1 MINLTRFALILAAG
15 LASGSALYALGLKK
29 KHIKPICALTGLAL
43 GVLFAALGAKVFGLA
58 SNLGADLTA
67 YGAKALVDF
76 NPEKLSFAG
85 SCLGYTGGIALAL
98 RLHRANLK
106 KGLEAFALPGCLILF
121 FARLSQGQLGL
132 IGYGDY
138 LEGQFLNFYPFA
150 VKDEWG
156 DPYLAVYR
164 LEALAALIT
173 GVVLSFPRAKKSGLA
188 LFPKTVYLLCAVQL
202 VLELLKTTW
211 LPLVISFIRLDQVLC
226 AFFMLFAL
234 LTGPR
239 AGRGKTLTVFFL
251 CIAVNGFTQYVMDK
265 PYLFFQVFPEQI
277 EMWLS
282 SNLYPLGI
290 GVITLTVLVQMTLA
304 VRRQKRRS

>member
-1 MINLTRFALILAAG
+1 M
-15 LASGSALYALGLKK
+15 
-29 KHIKPICALTGLAL
+29 
-43 GVLFAALGAKVFGLA
+43 
-58 SNLGADLTA
+58 
-67 YGAKALVDF
+67 
-76 NPEKLSFAG
+76 
-85 SCLGYTGGIALAL
+85 
-98 RLHRANLK
+98 
-106 KGLEAFALPGCLILF
+106 
-121 FARLSQGQLGL
+121 
-132 IGYGDY
+132 
-138 LEGQFLNFYPFA
+138 
-150 VKDEWG
+150 
-156 DPYLAVYR
+156 
-164 LEALAALIT
+164 
-173 GVVLSFPRAKKSGLA
+173 
-188 LFPKTVYLLCAVQL
+188 
-202 VLELLKTTW
+202 
-211 LPLVISFIRLDQVLC
+211 ISFIRLDQVLC